1 MQINREKNVET
12 FILCRKKNPAFVH
25 NYRKSDRTRQ
35 KCAEDWISEKNCKTP
50 LTNPEK
56 SVILVKQST
65 FTDNGGLDMAKD
77 LRIILLLDCYGAF
90 LTPRQQEMMTHY
102 YSEDL
107 SLGEIAALTGTT
119 RQAVRDSVKRS
130 EQVLNDME
138 EKLQFAEKLC
148 ALRQNYAAIART
160 AETLAASRA
169 EPAVQHACAAICSC
183 VKAGLELL

>member
-1 MQINREKNVET
+1 
-12 FILCRKKNPAFVH
+12 
-25 NYRKSDRTRQ
+25 
-35 KCAEDWISEKNCKTP
+35 
-50 LTNPEK
+50 
-56 SVILVKQST
+56 
-65 FTDNGGLDMAKD
+65 MAKD

-148 ALRQNYAAIART
+148 ALRQNYA
-160 AETLAASRA
+160 ETLAANRA
-169 EPAVQHACAAICSC
+169 EPAVQYACAAICSC

>member
-1 MQINREKNVET
+1 
-12 FILCRKKNPAFVH
+12 
-25 NYRKSDRTRQ
+25 
-35 KCAEDWISEKNCKTP
+35 
-50 LTNPEK
+50 
-56 SVILVKQST
+56 
-65 FTDNGGLDMAKD
+65 MAKD

-148 ALRQNYAAIART
+148 ALRQNYAAIPRQRKHWQPIVPN
-160 AETLAASRA
+160 LRYSMPVLRFAAVWKRA
-169 EPAVQHACAAICSC
+169 
-183 VKAGLELL
+183 

>member
-1 MQINREKNVET
+1 
-12 FILCRKKNPAFVH
+12 
-25 NYRKSDRTRQ
+25 
-35 KCAEDWISEKNCKTP
+35 
-50 LTNPEK
+50 
-56 SVILVKQST
+56 
-65 FTDNGGLDMAKD
+65 MAKD

-148 ALRQNYAAIART
+148 ALRQNYAAIAQT
-160 AETLAASRA
+160 AEKLAANRA
-169 EPAVQHACAAICSC
+169 EPAVQYACAAICSC

>member
-119 RQAVRDSVKRS
+119 RQAAVCRKT
-130 EQVLNDME
+130 LCT
-138 EKLQFAEKLC
+138 AAKLC
-148 ALRQNYAAIART
+148 GNCPGSGNTGSQSCRTCGTACLCCDLQLCGSGLRAALNEKRQQGGFHHG
-160 AETLAASRA
+160 
-169 EPAVQHACAAICSC
+169 V
-183 VKAGLELL
+183 

>member
-1 MQINREKNVET
+1 
-12 FILCRKKNPAFVH
+12 
-25 NYRKSDRTRQ
+25 
-35 KCAEDWISEKNCKTP
+35 
-50 LTNPEK
+50 
-56 SVILVKQST
+56 
-65 FTDNGGLDMAKD
+65 MAKD

-138 EKLQFAEKLC
+138 EKLQFA
-148 ALRQNYAAIART
+148 LRQNYAAIAQA
-160 AETLAASRA
+160 AETLAANRA

-183 VKAGLELL
+183 VEAGLELL

>member
-1 MQINREKNVET
+1 
-12 FILCRKKNPAFVH
+12 
-25 NYRKSDRTRQ
+25 
-35 KCAEDWISEKNCKTP
+35 
-50 LTNPEK
+50 
-56 SVILVKQST
+56 
-65 FTDNGGLDMAKD
+65 MAKD

-130 EQVLNDME
+130 EQVE

-148 ALRQNYAAIART
+148 ALRQNYAAIAQT
-160 AETLAASRA
+160 AETLAANRA
-169 EPAVQHACAAICSC
+169 EPAVQYACAAICSC

>member
-1 MQINREKNVET
+1 
-12 FILCRKKNPAFVH
+12 
-25 NYRKSDRTRQ
+25 
-35 KCAEDWISEKNCKTP
+35 
-50 LTNPEK
+50 
-56 SVILVKQST
+56 
-65 FTDNGGLDMAKD
+65 MAKD

-138 EKLQFAEKLC
+138 EKLPRPRKHWQPIVPNLRYSMPVLRFAAVWK
-148 ALRQNYAAIART
+148 
-160 AETLAASRA
+160 RA
-169 EPAVQHACAAICSC
+169 
-183 VKAGLELL
+183 

>member
-1 MQINREKNVET
+1 
-12 FILCRKKNPAFVH
+12 
-25 NYRKSDRTRQ
+25 
-35 KCAEDWISEKNCKTP
+35 
-50 LTNPEK
+50 
-56 SVILVKQST
+56 
-65 FTDNGGLDMAKD
+65 MAKD

-148 ALRQNYAAIART
+148 ALRQLPRQRKHWQPIVPNLRYSMPVLRF
-160 AETLAASRA
+160 
-169 EPAVQHACAAICSC
+169 AV
-183 VKAGLELL
+183 V

>member
-1 MQINREKNVET
+1 
-12 FILCRKKNPAFVH
+12 
-25 NYRKSDRTRQ
+25 
-35 KCAEDWISEKNCKTP
+35 
-50 LTNPEK
+50 
-56 SVILVKQST
+56 
-65 FTDNGGLDMAKD
+65 MAKD

-130 EQVLNDME
+130 EQVLNDM
-138 EKLQFAEKLC
+138 AEKLC
-148 ALRQNYAAIART
+148 ALRQNYAAIAQT
-160 AETLAASRA
+160 AETLAANRA
-169 EPAVQHACAAICSC
+169 EPAVQYACAAICSC

>member
-1 MQINREKNVET
+1 
-12 FILCRKKNPAFVH
+12 
-25 NYRKSDRTRQ
+25 
-35 KCAEDWISEKNCKTP
+35 
-50 LTNPEK
+50 
-56 SVILVKQST
+56 
-65 FTDNGGLDMAKD
+65 MAKD

-130 EQVLNDME
+130 EQVLKDMV

-148 ALRQNYAAIART
+148 ALRQN
-160 AETLAASRA
+160 
-169 EPAVQHACAAICSC
+169 
-183 VKAGLELL
+183 

>member
-1 MQINREKNVET
+1 
-12 FILCRKKNPAFVH
+12 
-25 NYRKSDRTRQ
+25 
-35 KCAEDWISEKNCKTP
+35 
-50 LTNPEK
+50 
-56 SVILVKQST
+56 
-65 FTDNGGLDMAKD
+65 MAKD

-148 ALRQNYAAIART
+148 ALRQNYAAIAQT
-160 AETLAASRA
+160 AETHR
-169 EPAVQHACAAICSC
+169 
-183 VKAGLELL
+183 KAPMITRTV

>member
-1 MQINREKNVET
+1 
-12 FILCRKKNPAFVH
+12 
-25 NYRKSDRTRQ
+25 
-35 KCAEDWISEKNCKTP
+35 
-50 LTNPEK
+50 
-56 SVILVKQST
+56 
-65 FTDNGGLDMAKD
+65 MAKD

-138 EKLQFAEKLC
+138 EKLQFAARLS
-148 ALRQNYAAIART
+148 ALRENYSAIAGSLERIQ
-160 AETLAASRA
+160 AQAADV
-169 EPAVQHACAAICSC
+169 PAVRDECRRAMESVRH
-183 VKAGLELL
+183 GLELL

>member
-1 MQINREKNVET
+1 MKKTWKHLSCVEKRT
-12 FILCRKKNPAFVH
+12 LLLCIITEKATEPA
-25 NYRKSDRTRQ
+25 
-35 KCAEDWISEKNCKTP
+35 
-50 LTNPEK
+50 K
-56 SVILVKQST
+56 SVQKVESLKKIV
-65 FTDNGGLDMAKD
+65 KD

-148 ALRQNYAAIART
+148 ALRQNYAAIAQT
-160 AETLAASRA
+160 AETLAANRA

-183 VKAGLELL
+183 VEAGLELL

>member
-1 MQINREKNVET
+1 
-12 FILCRKKNPAFVH
+12 
-25 NYRKSDRTRQ
+25 
-35 KCAEDWISEKNCKTP
+35 
-50 LTNPEK
+50 
-56 SVILVKQST
+56 
-65 FTDNGGLDMAKD
+65 MAKD

-148 ALRQNYAAIART
+148 ALRQNYATIAQT
-160 AETLAASRA
+160 AETLAACGTACLCCDLQLCGSGLRA
-169 EPAVQHACAAICSC
+169 ALNE
-183 VKAGLELL
+183 K

>member
-1 MQINREKNVET
+1 
-12 FILCRKKNPAFVH
+12 
-25 NYRKSDRTRQ
+25 
-35 KCAEDWISEKNCKTP
+35 
-50 LTNPEK
+50 
-56 SVILVKQST
+56 
-65 FTDNGGLDMAKD
+65 MAKD

-138 EKLQFAEKLC
+138 EKELIVMEATAQGLKK
-148 ALRQNYAAIART
+148 ARET
-160 AETLAASRA
+160 AE
-169 EPAVQHACAAICSC
+169 
-183 VKAGLELL
+183 

>member
-1 MQINREKNVET
+1 
-12 FILCRKKNPAFVH
+12 
-25 NYRKSDRTRQ
+25 
-35 KCAEDWISEKNCKTP
+35 
-50 LTNPEK
+50 
-56 SVILVKQST
+56 
-65 FTDNGGLDMAKD
+65 MAKD

-138 EKLQFAEKLC
+138 EKLQFSEKLC
-148 ALRQNYAAIART
+148 ALRQNYAAIAQT
-160 AETLAASRA
+160 AETLAANRA

-183 VKAGLELL
+183 VEAGLELL